1 MNRIHSLY
9 LLNIALL
16 VGGVSL
22 SAQDSSTAEPL
33 GKYPVEQ
40 PQVDSAFI
48 KPGLV
53 ITTQK
58 QFTEAWRKLKGGDQ
72 PKISFDSA
80 FVVLHVRD
88 AADPN
93 RHRFSA
99 RIKGGALE
107 VLALS
112 TRIGFQRSDRTLTTV
127 LEFSRDGVEA
137 VRAYNPKTRKHVT
150 TPLQ

>member
-1 MNRIHSLY
+1 MNQVFSL
-9 LLNIALL
+9 ALL
-16 VGGVSL
+16 VLALISGGVSV
-22 SAQDSSTAEPL
+22 SAQESRTAEIL

-40 PQVDSAFI
+40 PRVNSSFI

-53 ITTQK
+53 VTTQK
-58 QFTEAWRKLKGGDQ
+58 QFSEVWKKLKGGDQ

-93 RHRFSA
+93 RHRFTA
-99 RIKGGALE
+99 RIRDSELE
-107 VLALS
+107 ILALS

-127 LEFSRDGVEA
+127 MEFSREGVEA
-137 VRAYNPKTRKHVT
+137 FREYNPKTRKHVT
-150 TPLQ
+150 TPLK

>member
-1 MNRIHSLY
+1 MNPIRTLAIT
-9 LLNIALL
+9 LL
-16 VGGVSL
+16 VVTFTVSWL
-22 SAQDSSTAEPL
+22 PAQQTESVELL

-40 PQVDSAFI
+40 SREDSGFI

-53 ITTQK
+53 ITTNE
-58 QFTEAWRKLKGGDQ
+58 QFNQIWKKLKGGDQ
-72 PKISFDSA
+72 PKISFETS

-99 RIKGGALE
+99 RVKDGELE

-112 TRIGFQRSDRTLTTV
+112 TRIGFQRSNKTLTTFI
-127 LEFSRDGVEA
+127 EFPRTGIRT
-137 VRAYNPKTRKHVT
+137 VRAYNPKTKKHIKT
-150 TPLQ
+150 AI